1 MIRQMCARILSL
13 LTVILLLSTLIFS
26 VNSYGDFLQKNDKKT
41 ALNLDQKKDKTA
53 ILIIENEE
61 VETSSNENVDDLIDL
76 DTYPAHQNFT
86 FEPAILSQSNAF
98 TVHDQNNP
106 VLKSEKWMVNIQILI

>member
-76 DTYPAHQNFT
+76 DTCPSYHNFA
-86 FEPAILSQSNAF
+86 FEPISISQSGSYA
-98 TVHDQNNP
+98 VHDQNNP